1 MFSVKR
7 LSFTSSTTWKKKMR
21 VKPTRGII
29 LRGFYST
36 SKCFLNKS
44 DLRLIRLKDRRRDS
58 YKTIMTGGKLIKVNV
73 NSASSKSNYCREAE
87 EVFAINHR
95 FLSWTGIRVEH
106 RSCQGYSCNDRSG
119 FNSQKF
125 LLDVMAKKEQRFEN
139 SPVIQF
145 RIYKICQN
153 LKMVNRKQKKIKYR
167 V

>member
-7 LSFTSSTTWKKKMR
+7 LSFTSSTTWKKEMC

-73 NSASSKSNYCREAE
+73 NSASSKSNYCRETE

-139 SPVIQF
+139 SLVIQF
-145 RIYKICQN
+145 RIYKICPN